1 MKNGPRRVKWKTRHV
16 TDVKY
21 SKKQETNAKI
31 NRAGR
36 LFLDGEKKNAV
47 NPIKRIPIN
56 EAKEK

>member
-36 LFLDGEKKNAV
+36 LFLDGEKKERCESDKK
-47 NPIKRIPIN
+47 NPD
-56 EAKEK
+56 